1 MSAESTVAF
10 YGVRFEIDDED
21 VTSLEERSHP
31 LLVKARQNGLKT
43 YWGNFA
49 EKGSKYLLF
58 VGDKMGILGFENDRQ
73 VRFSVDDLVDRANDT
88 NARLNRGGI
97 VEQAMLYLEW
107 QPDIRLA

>member
-10 YGVRFEIDDED
+10 YGVRFEIADED
-21 VTSLEERSHP
+21 ITSLEERSHP

-49 EKGSKYLLF
+49 EKGRKCLLF
-58 VGDKMGILGFENDRQ
+58 VGDKVGIFGLENDRQ
-73 VRFSVDDLVDRANDT
+73 VRVSVDELANRANDT
-88 NARLNRGGI
+88 NARLQRAGI

-107 QPDIRLA
+107 QPDIR